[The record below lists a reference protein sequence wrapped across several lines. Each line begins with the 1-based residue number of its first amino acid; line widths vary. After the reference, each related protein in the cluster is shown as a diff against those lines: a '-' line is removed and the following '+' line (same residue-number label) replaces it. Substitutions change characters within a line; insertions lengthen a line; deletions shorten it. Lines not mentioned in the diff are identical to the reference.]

1 MDISLFYGG
10 FSMNENENK
19 AVNEPDGTL
28 TMKIDGTNYVI
39 GLYFSKTSKETMK
52 DKIEQLILGDIQIE
66 KFL

>member
-1 MDISLFYGG
+1 
-10 FSMNENENK
+10 MNENENK

-39 GLYFSKTSKETMK
+39 GLHFSKTSKETMK
-52 DKIEQLILGDIQIE
+52 DKIEQLILGDIQME

>member
-1 MDISLFYGG
+1 
-10 FSMNENENK
+10 MNENENK